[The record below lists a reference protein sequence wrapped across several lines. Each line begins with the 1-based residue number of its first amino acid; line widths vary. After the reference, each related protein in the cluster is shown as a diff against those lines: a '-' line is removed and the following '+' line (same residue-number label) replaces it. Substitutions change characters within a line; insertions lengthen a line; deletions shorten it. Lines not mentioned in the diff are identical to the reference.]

1 MCCLKG
7 DSNLEF
13 SKKQWQ
19 NIDSSVDINLED
31 IDFESLLSLNDY
43 ATKQEIKTLYF
54 PLIEML
60 SEKTRSHK
68 EYINYIQQKIVDRK
82 RTIPFVIGVSGGVAA
97 GKSTVARLLAELLSK
112 HNPDWNVDL
121 ITTDG
126 YILPKKE
133 LLAQDIMSKKG
144 FPESYESNT
153 LIQHLKSIKD
163 GEQVPTYT
171 YSHLTY
177 DRLKDDFHYVDQPDI
192 LIIEGV
198 NIFQVHGHAEQ
209 LVSDYIDYKIFLD
222 VSLDLM
228 KSWYIQRFLKLQESA
243 FQKPES
249 HFYHYKNLSRD
260 EAIKLATQL
269 WTNINEPNVINNIY
283 PTKSRADLILH
294 KAENHTIDNLI
305 FNQF

>member
-1 MCCLKG
+1 MCGLKG
-7 DSNLEF
+7 DSDVEF

-31 IDFESLLSLNDY
+31 LDFESLLSLNDY
-43 ATKQEIKTLYF
+43 ATKQEIKALYF

-60 SEKTRSHK
+60 SEKTRRHK

-112 HNPDWNVDL
+112 HNPDWKVDL

-163 GEQVPTYT
+163 GEKVPTYT

-198 NIFQVHGHAEQ
+198 NIFQVYGHTEQ

-243 FQKPES
+243 FQKSES
-249 HFYHYKNLSRD
+249 HFYQYKNLSRD

-269 WTNINEPNVINNIY
+269 WTDINEPNVINNIY

>member
-1 MCCLKG
+1 M
-7 DSNLEF
+7 EF
-13 SKKQWQ
+13 SKKQWG
-19 NIDSSVDINLED
+19 NIESSVDINLED

-43 ATKQEIKTLYF
+43 ATKQEIKALYF
-54 PLIEML
+54 PLIELL
-60 SEKTRSHK
+60 SEKTRRHK
-68 EYINYIQQKIVDRK
+68 DYITYIQQKIVDRK

-133 LLAQDIMSKKG
+133 LLAQGIMSKKG

-163 GEQVPTYT
+163 GENVPTYT

-177 DRLKDDFHYVDQPDI
+177 DRLKDDYHYVDQPDI

-228 KSWYIQRFLKLQESA
+228 KSWYIQRFLKLQQSA

-249 HFYHYKNLSRD
+249 HFYQYKNLTQH
-260 EAIKLATQL
+260 EAVKLATQL
-269 WTNINEPNVINNIY
+269 WNDINELNVINNIY

>member
-1 MCCLKG
+1 M
-7 DSNLEF
+7 EF

-198 NIFQVHGHAEQ
+198 NIFQVHGNAEQ

-249 HFYHYKNLSRD
+249 HFYQYKNLSRD

-294 KAENHTIDNLI
+294 KAENHKIDNLI

>member
-97 GKSTVARLLAELLSK
+97 GTSTVARLLAELLSK

-198 NIFQVHGHAEQ
+198 NIFQVHGNAEQ

-249 HFYHYKNLSRD
+249 HFYQYKNLSRD

>member
-1 MCCLKG
+1 M
-7 DSNLEF
+7 
-13 SKKQWQ
+13 
-19 NIDSSVDINLED
+19 
-31 IDFESLLSLNDY
+31 
-43 ATKQEIKTLYF
+43 
-54 PLIEML
+54 
-60 SEKTRSHK
+60 
-68 EYINYIQQKIVDRK
+68 
-82 RTIPFVIGVSGGVAA
+82 
-97 GKSTVARLLAELLSK
+97 
-112 HNPDWNVDL
+112 
-121 ITTDG
+121 
-126 YILPKKE
+126 
-133 LLAQDIMSKKG
+133 
-144 FPESYESNT
+144 
-153 LIQHLKSIKD
+153 IQHLKSIKD
-163 GEQVPTYT
+163 GEKVPTYT

-198 NIFQVHGHAEQ
+198 NIFQVYGHTEQ

-249 HFYHYKNLSRD
+249 HFYQYKNLSRD

-269 WTNINEPNVINNIY
+269 WTDINEPNVINNIY